1 MADKA
6 GKAAKLMNA
15 VTTGPTMSMLD
26 KLHQQMPSSTAVS
39 SPFAALEAERA
50 LRADCLAATC
60 PPTMLGH
67 WPLLADLYQ
76 PLKDYETI
84 SKLNSKVYSLLEGW
98 KQPFDSWTSINRMT
112 QAAYSDYSQQ
122 LQEFFKP
129 VDMARFLGMSE
140 SIFKAHTAAMQAVT
154 GYADSHAA
162 QLTQIKDF
170 ASSFKVSDIT
180 ALTEGLFPKTVAD
193 YLQANPLTKSEW
205 EEAARETYTDDA
217 TQNLVEIADVLDAPE
232 QNRLQIIRCLWSI
245 IFLSLLVAGGQTM
258 ATDAQSFA
266 ARTLWNFISGIS
278 LLWASVLAPTA
289 LQQWKSGSGY
299 PPPLA
304 KVIASD
310 GSAVPVRKT
319 GNPNSAILYRLPV
332 GALIPLAK
340 EGTKKMKAVAIDIN
354 DDGEP
359 IEIAWISRRNLKR
372 IKEKQAYALKKA
384 LPPCATR
391 HGSA

>member
-1 MADKA
+1 MADRA
-6 GKAAKLMNA
+6 GKAEKLLNA
-15 VTTGPTMSMLD
+15 ATSGSTMSMLG
-26 KLHQQMPSSTAVS
+26 KLHQQMPPAFSTTIS

-50 LRADCLAATC
+50 FRADCLASAC
-60 PPTMLGH
+60 PPKMLGQS
-67 WPLLADLYQ
+67 PLLTDPYQ

-84 SKLNSKVYSLLEGW
+84 SNLNSKVYSLLEGW
-98 KQPFDSWTSINRMT
+98 KQPFDSWTAASRMMQT
-112 QAAYSDYSQQ
+112 AYSDHSQQ
-122 LQEFFKP
+122 LRKLFKP

-140 SIFKAHTAAMQAVT
+140 SIFKTHTAAMQVVNT
-154 GYADSHAA
+154 YADSHAA
-162 QLTQIKDF
+162 QLAQIKNF

-193 YLQANPLTKSEW
+193 YLQANPLTKAEW

-217 TQNLVEIADVLDAPE
+217 TQTLVEIADVLDAPG
-232 QNRLQIIRCLWSI
+232 QNRWLIIRFIWAAV
-245 IFLSLLVAGGQTM
+245 FLALLAAGAGGMTM
-258 ATDAQSFA
+258 ASDAQTFA
-266 ARTLWNFISGIS
+266 AKFWWNFIGLICPI
-278 LLWASVLAPTA
+278 LAGAQASIA
-289 LQQWKSGSGY
+289 LQCWQGGTGD

-340 EGTKKMKAVAIDIN
+340 EGTKKMKAVVTDIN

-359 IEIAWISRRNLKR
+359 IEIAWVSRRNLKR
-372 IKEKQAYALKKA
+372 IKMKQAYALKKA
-384 LPPCATR
+384 LPN
-391 HGSA
+391 